1 MNKIRKFI
9 VTMLVITMVTTV
21 APIWNVSANNTVG
34 KKVTVTTKKK
44 KVKRKKKPKAY
55 IKGS

>member
-21 APIWNVSANNTVG
+21 APIWNISANNTVG
-34 KKVTVTTKKK
+34 KKVTDTTKRERLKE
-44 KVKRKKKPKAY
+44 RRSLKP
-55 IKGS
+55 I

>member
-21 APIWNVSANNTVG
+21 APIWNISANNTVG
-34 KKVTVTTKKK
+34 KRLLLQQ
-44 KVKRKKKPKAY
+44 KRKRLKEKRSLKP
-55 IKGS
+55 I

>member
-34 KKVTVTTKKK
+34 KGYCHNKKE
-44 KVKRKKKPKAY
+44 
-55 IKGS
+55 KG

>member
-34 KKVTVTTKKK
+34 KKGYCHNKKE
-44 KVKRKKKPKAY
+44 
-55 IKGS
+55 KG

>member
-44 KVKRKKKPKAY
+44 KVKRKKKKET
-55 IKGS
+55 